1 MISTYVTYQMMC
13 NIFNLQVK
21 EHLADGTVTVSDMI
35 MSLMTMFLFI
45 RSDQKSV
52 EPESTRNTSAYMYK
66 KVCSVFLP
74 INYFEKGCTLPSNS
88 QRILFSCQCIRF

>member
-1 MISTYVTYQMMC
+1 MISTYVTYQMVC
-13 NIFNLQVK
+13 SIFNLQVK

-66 KVCSVFLP
+66 KV
-74 INYFEKGCTLPSNS
+74 TLLSNS
-88 QRILFSCQCIRF
+88 KRILFSCQCIRF